1 MVSPILLSIPLH
13 DSTIFRANYDSE
25 HSVCHAEAYNVAIY
39 LIVAL
44 VIMVIPTF
52 IILLHYSF
60 LAHKVYYLYEYEK
73 KAQTDGDVELHS
85 VTNVPSISIDKMTGS
100 ASNLGNLANLGDGL
114 SSYLP

>member
-44 VIMVIPTF
+44 VTMVIPTF
-52 IILLHYSF
+52 ILLLHYSF

-73 KAQTDGDVELHS
+73 RAQTDGDVELHS
-85 VTNVPSISIDKMTGS
+85 VTNEQLISVPT
-100 ASNLGNLANLGDGL
+100 
-114 SSYLP
+114 